1 MTLNA
6 ALTSFD
12 GRLPPLP
19 RISRQRVSRAR
30 ALRRS
35 PERPAPAGSGAA
47 ILLPRSRHDGQARLG

>member
-47 ILLPRSRHDGQARLG
+47 ILLPRSRHDG